1 MGEKEF
7 GLLSRGLMILYEGIC
22 EKHGVDIIGLN
33 ARMVE
38 DTEEDS
44 STDDLAS

>member
-1 MGEKEF
+1 MDEKEF
-7 GLLSRGLMILYEGIC
+7 GLLSRGLMILHEGAC
-22 EKHGVDIIGLN
+22 KKYGVDIIGLN

-38 DTEEDS
+38 DTEEGS